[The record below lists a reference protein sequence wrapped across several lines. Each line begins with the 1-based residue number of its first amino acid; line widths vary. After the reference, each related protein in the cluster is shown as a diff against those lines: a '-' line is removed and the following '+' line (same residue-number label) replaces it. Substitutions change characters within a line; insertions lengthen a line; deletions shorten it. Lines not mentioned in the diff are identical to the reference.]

1 MKKIFETLFKK
12 DWMLGSSGGTSSA
25 TLPKV
30 GDQISAVGWF
40 FNFANPCTYHHSY
53 FTMDLLNC
61 YELNTDVMH
70 TELHEV
76 AFITSKML
84 IMMITLII
92 MIKCKE
98 MELPGIWLLG
108 GLDFIL
114 GRILWRLSRGI
125 KEKLG
130 SDHPPLHHKVRLS
143 TCQQVTSLS
152 CQLISCQPAHLG
164 ACEFVN

>member
-1 MKKIFETLFKK
+1 
-12 DWMLGSSGGTSSA
+12 MLGSSGGTSSA

-130 SDHPPLHHKVRLS
+130 SDHQPLHHKVRLS
-143 TCQQVTSLS
+143 AGHLLILSAYQLPACASWSLRV
-152 CQLISCQPAHLG
+152 CQLVLSSVSIC
-164 ACEFVN
+164 

>member
-1 MKKIFETLFKK
+1 
-12 DWMLGSSGGTSSA
+12 MLGSSGGTSSA

-114 GRILWRLSRGI
+114 GRILWWRRSGPESKRNWDQIITLFIIKSGCQLVSRSPPYLVSLSAASLRI
-125 KEKLG
+125 LELA
-130 SDHPPLHHKVRLS
+130 SLS
-143 TCQQVTSLS
+143 TSLV
-152 CQLISCQPAHLG
+152 IS
-164 ACEFVN
+164 